1 MRGATAR
8 ATVGG
13 DDGRK
18 AARVTLAS
26 SSMGRLEQTVT
37 HEATTLEPEFLIGR
51 RSVAELHLDQ
61 AYVSSQHASIR
72 WTGEAWEVRDLSSR
86 NGTLVNGV
94 AIRPGH
100 GVRLKKGDRIAFGS
114 PEQVWELVDDGAP
127 RAMVVPL
134 DARGEPLFVDGEILA
149 LPSQDNPSD
158 TIFRGSDGAW
168 YLERE
173 DDVVQLRPQM
183 IFESTKRRYRFS
195 CPELVTETSTVSFPE
210 FVRGELARVKL
221 IFRVSKEEEY
231 VEIAVEREGRRDELP
246 VRNFNYLLLLLAR
259 QRLADA
265 EADPKIAESACGW
278 VDQETFIEAIKSSP
292 DRLSIDVF
300 RIRRQ
305 FAGLGITDAAKIVE
319 RRPSTKQLRIGVG
332 ALTIES
338 I

>member
-1 MRGATAR
+1 
-8 ATVGG
+8 
-13 DDGRK
+13 
-18 AARVTLAS
+18 
-26 SSMGRLEQTVT
+26 MGRLEQTVT
-37 HEATTLEPEFLIGR
+37 HETTTLEPEFLIGR
-51 RSVAELHLDQ
+51 RTVAELHLDQ

-94 AIRPGH
+94 TIKPGH

-114 PEQVWELVDDGAP
+114 PEQVWELVDDSAP

-134 DARGEPLFVDGEILA
+134 DARGEPLFVDGDILP
-149 LPSQDNPSD
+149 LPSQENPSD

-173 DDVVQLRPQM
+173 DDVVVLRPQM

-221 IFRVSKEEEY
+221 LFRVSKEEEY

-265 EADPKIAESACGW
+265 GQKVPESACGW
-278 VDQETFIEAIKSSP
+278 VDQETFIESIKSSP

>member
-1 MRGATAR
+1 
-8 ATVGG
+8 
-13 DDGRK
+13 
-18 AARVTLAS
+18 
-26 SSMGRLEQTVT
+26 MGRLQQTVT
-37 HEATTLEPEFLIGR
+37 NEATTLEPEFLIGR

-72 WTGEAWEVRDLSSR
+72 WTGDAWEVRDLSSR

-94 AIRPGH
+94 TIRPGH

-114 PEQVWELVDDGAP
+114 PEQVWELVDDSAP

-134 DARGEPLFVDGEILA
+134 DARGEPLFVDGDMLP
-149 LPSQDNPSD
+149 LPSQENPSD

-173 DDVVQLRPQM
+173 DDVVVLRPQM

-195 CPELVTETSTVSFPE
+195 CPELVTETSTVSFPD
-210 FVRGELARVKL
+210 FVRGELGRVRL
-221 IFRVSKEEEY
+221 VFRVSKEEEY
-231 VEIAVEREGRRDELP
+231 VEIAVERDGRRDPLP

-265 EADPKIAESACGW
+265 AERMADSACGW
-278 VDQETFIEAIKSSP
+278 VDQETFIASLKSSP

-319 RRPSTKQLRIGVG
+319 RRPSTKQLRIGVA
-332 ALTIES
+332 ALQIDS